1 MKSSRA
7 TLWRLVIAT
16 AISAMLI
23 GVVPVLA
30 ESPEAPPSAEFEDPV
45 APPDA
50 GDVAAGLAVAEQAE
64 HDEEVWLASPEAET
78 EREGSQTAYTDIS
91 ASDALA
97 LLTSQFA
104 EQLEILNADP
114 ARFLSDAKLDHT
126 LSETAAA
133 VTAEGDSQLLEASI
147 PVRVEDEEGD
157 LSKVDVNLEPT
168 VDGFETAN
176 AVADVAIPQT
186 ADQGVEVGED
196 GLAITQAG
204 ANSSSN
210 GRRLGDKNIFF
221 PEVHTDTDL
230 LVSPTAT
237 GVELFD
243 QLRSAD
249 SPEEL
254 RFHLDL
260 PDGAQLEAADGGG
273 ARVSAGGDETLAE
286 VLPPTAVDAQGT
298 EVPVSLSVDGSS
310 IVLKVAHRD
319 AEYAYPILVDPIVED
334 WVNNSWYSGLSVQG
348 LGDAWALYQNNG
360 EVRARTWCIHTCWG
374 SGMGLYISTVPNV
387 LYYPENYS
395 HFVYSTPNTSSYIAH
410 FWISPF
416 FRNDNGCSSA
426 QPHDYDGIWTGTTW
440 EGGVQTND
448 AKTGTSSMDGYGG
461 GHAVVIGLSTG
472 PPGVWI
478 SCWRDIVAGGVAVWL
493 DDEAPPLPYSMDF
506 SKGPGTGWIG
516 ANSTFSFQ
524 SVYKDAGLGVRHVT
538 IAPEGA
544 AIIQDQVGN
553 CTGLFGA
560 RCPTEWTDNWQLSA
574 ASFDEGEKK
583 AKISAEDPTG
593 KTSTTTEWTTRVD
606 RTPPNVTL
614 SGQFGQALA
623 EAGAG
628 EQQGE
633 GGPELTLPVFN
644 VKVEATDGS
653 NATNA
658 QKRSGVKSIEVLIDG
673 TLKKTWTQTATE
685 PSRPMTQTYP
695 LTLIDLAAG
704 IHKLKVVTKD
714 QVEQPRTIEKEFE
727 YTPATGMK
735 DDYAMQRFPLPDG
748 EDHSD
753 EEVNHGPELAV
764 NLMNGNVVFHERDVH
779 VEGVGADLDLERFY
793 NSQLPTAANT
803 EWGDGWTLAQT
814 PELDPQDTGGSP
826 APDEAELV
834 DASGALDDGI
844 KLPVEAGKEEFDAAL
859 QGTLTKEGSGYALTD
874 ESGRTESTIAFDAN
888 GQAQELRTEPGA
900 SVDYAYEGGELA
912 EIAVEDPKGQL
923 GAPPAP
929 PSVPASTTTPS
940 YVSVFGSSGTGN
952 GQFNHPADVALAANG
967 NLWVV
972 DTANNRIEQFT
983 ASGQFVSKVGSAG
996 FGNGQ
1001 FNRPTAIAINSKGNI
1016 LVTDATNKRV
1026 QVFNEK
1032 GEFVKAFG
1040 SAGTGNGQFGNAGPE
1055 GIAVDAKGF
1064 IWVCDTSGG
1073 RLEKFSEAGE
1083 FVKALGTKGSGNG
1096 QLGEPTGV
1104 DIATDGKIWITDWS
1118 NNRVAVFNEAGEF
1131 VKNVGGAGSG
1141 NGQFSHPDGID
1152 IDSRGTVWV
1161 LDQSNGRIQGFNQ
1174 AGEYVTQFG
1183 AKGSGA
1189 GQFSFSYPAGLVVSA
1204 RGQFWIADTQ
1214 NNRVQRWSIPNYV
1227 PSYALAA
1234 EGSFGTAGSGDGQF
1248 NLPADL
1254 AVDAKNNL
1262 WVVDSNNNRL
1272 EKFNEAGTYVSKFG
1286 SLGSANGKL
1295 IHPSAVAIDA
1305 AGNLWVADPG
1315 NRRVQKFTEAGAY
1328 VSKFGTAGTGNGQF
1342 GTAIEGLA
1350 ISLDGKIWVSD
1361 TSNNRLQVF
1370 NEKGEFVKVVGAA
1383 GSGPG
1388 QLQAPRGLAVDRSG
1402 NVWVADSGNNRLE
1415 QFGSDGAYVGQLGSE
1430 GTGNGQFKAPSAVD
1444 VDRNGIVWVMDA
1456 ANNRIQTFDEAGGFI
1471 SSIGSSGSGSGQFSL
1486 SHPSGIASDPGGRT
1500 WITDSGNSRVQKW
1513 VTPAYAANE
1522 QALEEMQEP
1531 DDATAD
1537 IDTSAGLVT
1546 SVDPEGAGES
1556 TYSYSGDDLVSHTGP
1571 AGQTKYEYDSGG
1583 RMTKVTLPNGTF
1595 ATVKYDA
1602 TYHRATSVTVDPAGA
1617 EAAQTTLI
1625 TYKDEPRETEVQP
1638 PSAPVLVYHFGN
1650 DGELLTWSNVV
1661 KPPEFDD
1668 IAGSLWANRET
1679 ASPISSGDQNLLIQA
1694 HSDEG
1699 ISEIQILI
1707 QGNRIADEKQCQQT
1721 EAPGIECKD
1730 ETLEWVTN
1738 TVEHEPGIVQLEAVI
1753 KDRLGAVSSQR
1764 FWVNIPVP
1772 PPVAPGTPKA
1782 PSFAEVVK
1790 FREEFGL
1797 DLDLNPVKDELALHD
1812 RVFDLIGAWYN
1823 PSTPEG
1829 AVARSATER
1838 WGVPLRPIDVAE
1850 LEYREWYLQ
1859 QDATLIPQWAAEHAA
1874 STYSGYYVSHREG
1887 GLVYV
1892 QFTANSAQAVSE
1904 LKASGTIPASDRLRP
1919 APAAASYSLKSLYEK
1934 AESLFASASAPGVTT
1949 IKLDESSNRIR
1960 IESLNV
1966 AATQS
1971 WVNSVLGAG
1980 APVDVQAGV
1989 LWKGASDRFDRH
2001 GPLVAGQH
2009 IGKDFFIDGKKF
2021 HDSCSAGFG
2030 VREAGPA
2037 KPNSE
2042 PTAKD
2047 FLLTAGHCYKKGE
2060 QVGRYSQPEDAE
2072 APTIFGTVE
2081 RRSFDFEVNHF
2092 SNDAEAIRLKTGL
2105 EPPQTIFPN
2114 AGEDPIRINKAIVPY
2129 KGMPVCMSG
2138 ARSNRV
2144 RHGVA
2149 IGTGMVNIPETYDK
2163 YGEPDDWYPLTYQ
2176 VNLALIVEPG
2186 DSGGPAWQCGT
2197 GRAIG
2202 LMTGE
2207 GRRGE
2212 SSTTTLLAPEEP
2224 KTPWYPYGYKL
2235 EMAPGILNAPG
2246 MGNIFL
2252 VTSR

>member
-1 MKSSRA
+1 
-7 TLWRLVIAT
+7 
-16 AISAMLI
+16 MLI

-30 ESPEAPPSAEFEDPV
+30 ESPEVPPSAELEDPV
-45 APPDA
+45 APPDT
-50 GDVAAGLAVAEQAE
+50 GDVAAGLAVAEEEE
-64 HDEEVWLASPEAET
+64 HDQKAWLASPEAMS
-78 EREGSQTAYTDIS
+78 EREQSETAYADLS
-91 ASDALA
+91 ASDALS
-97 LLTSQFA
+97 LLTTQFA
-104 EQLEILNADP
+104 EQLEILNTDP
-114 ARFLSDAKLDHT
+114 ARFLSDAKLEHT
-126 LSETAAA
+126 LGENAAA
-133 VTAEGDSQLLEASI
+133 VTEGGDTQLLETSI
-147 PVRVEDEEGD
+147 PVRVEDDEGD
-157 LSKVDVNLEPT
+157 LSKVDVSLEPT
-168 VDGFETAN
+168 PEGFETAN
-176 AVADVAIPQT
+176 ALADVTIPAA
-186 ADQGVEVGED
+186 ADEAVQVGET
-196 GLAITQAG
+196 GLAISQAG
-204 ANSSSN
+204 ADPASEA
-210 GRRLGDKNIFF
+210 RPVGDKNVFY
-221 PEVHTDTDL
+221 PEVHPETDL
-230 LVSPTAT
+230 LVAPTAT

-243 QLRSAD
+243 QLRSAE

-260 PDGAQLEAADGGG
+260 PEGAQLQSQDGGG
-273 ARVSAGGDETLAE
+273 ALVRVSDGGDAIAQ
-286 VLPPTAVDAQGT
+286 VRPPTAIDAQGS
-298 EVPVSLSVDGSS
+298 EVPVSMEVEGSS
-310 IVLKVAHRD
+310 VVLHVDHK
-319 AEYAYPILVDPIVED
+319 EGEFAYPILVDPIVED
-334 WVNNSWYSGLSVQG
+334 WVNGGWYTGWNLKG
-348 LGDAWALYQNNG
+348 LGDAWTPYANNA
-360 EVRARTWCIHTCWG
+360 EVRERTWCIHTCWG
-374 SGMGLYISTVPNV
+374 STYGLYVSTVPNV
-387 LYYPENYS
+387 FYGPEQYA
-395 HFVYSTPNTSSYIAH
+395 HWVYSTPNNASYISH

-416 FRNDNGCSSA
+416 FRNDNGCTSA

-440 EGGVQTND
+440 EELHTND
-448 AKTGTSSMDGYGG
+448 AKTGTSSMTGYGG
-461 GHAVVIGLSTG
+461 GRAVVIGLSTG

-493 DDEAPPLPYSMDF
+493 DDEAVPQLFSMDL
-506 SKGPGTGWIG
+506 SKMPGGWIG
-516 ANSTFSFQ
+516 ANQSFTIQ
-524 SVYKDAGLGVRHVT
+524 SVYKDSGLGVRHVT

-553 CTGLFGA
+553 CTGLYGA
-560 RCPTEWTDNWQLSA
+560 RCPTEWTDNWQLSP

-593 KTSTTTEWTTRVD
+593 KTSTTYEWTTKID

-623 EAGAG
+623 EAGSG

-658 QKRSGVKSIEVLIDG
+658 QKRSGVKSIEVFVDG

-695 LTLIDLAAG
+695 LALIDLAAG

-735 DDYAMQRFPLPDG
+735 DDYAMQHFPLPDG

-753 EEVNHGPELAV
+753 EEANHGPELAV

-844 KLPVEAGKEEFDAAL
+844 KLPAEAGKEEFDAAL

-923 GAPPAP
+923 GAPPTP
-929 PSVPASTTTPS
+929 PSVPTSTTTPS
-940 YVSVFGSSGTGN
+940 YVSAFGSSGTGS
-952 GQFNHPADVALAANG
+952 GQFNHPADVALTANG

-972 DTANNRIEQFT
+972 DTTNNRIEQFT
-983 ASGQFVSKVGSAG
+983 ASGQFVSKVGSTG
-996 FGNGQ
+996 SGNGQ
-1001 FNRPTAIAINSKGNI
+1001 FNRPTAIAINAKGSI

-1026 QVFNEK
+1026 QVFSEK

-1040 SAGTGNGQFGNAGPE
+1040 SAGTGNGQFGSAGPE

-1083 FVKALGTKGSGNG
+1083 FIKALGTKGSGAG

-1104 DIATDGKIWITDWS
+1104 DIAIDGKLWITDWS

-1131 VKNVGGAGSG
+1131 VKNIGAAGSS

-1189 GQFSFSYPAGLVVSA
+1189 GQFSFSYPAGLIISA

-1234 EGSFGTAGSGDGQF
+1234 EGSFGTAGTGDGQF

-1272 EKFNEAGTYVSKFG
+1272 EKFNEAGAYVSKFG

-1295 IHPSAVAIDA
+1295 NHPSAVAMDA
-1305 AGNLWVADPG
+1305 VGNLWVADPG

-1342 GTAIEGLA
+1342 GTVIEGLA
-1350 ISLDGKIWVSD
+1350 ITPDGNIWVAD
-1361 TSNNRLQVF
+1361 TNNNRLQVF
-1370 NEKGEFVKVVGAA
+1370 NAKGEFIKVVGAA

-1415 QFGSDGAYVGQLGSE
+1415 QFGPDGAYVGQFGTE
-1430 GTGNGQFKAPSAVD
+1430 GAGNGQFKGPSSVD
-1444 VDRNGIVWVMDA
+1444 IDRNGIVWVMDT
-1456 ANNRIQTFDEAGGFI
+1456 ANNRVQTFDEGGGFI
-1471 SSIGSSGSGSGQFSL
+1471 SSFGSSGSGSGQFSFN
-1486 SHPSGIASDPGGRT
+1486 HPSGITSDPSGRT
-1500 WITDSGNSRVQKW
+1500 WITDSGNSRIQKW

-1522 QALEEMQEP
+1522 QALEKMQEP
-1531 DDATAD
+1531 NDATAD
-1537 IDTSAGLVT
+1537 IGTSAGLVT
-1546 SVDPEGAGES
+1546 DVAPEGAGES

-1583 RMTKVTLPNGTF
+1583 RMTKVTLPNGTL
-1595 ATVKYDA
+1595 ATIKYDA

-1617 EAAQTTLI
+1617 EPARTALI

-1638 PSAPVLVYHFGN
+1638 PTSAVVVYHFGS
-1650 DGELLTWSNVV
+1650 DGSLLTWSNVV

-1679 ASPISSGDQNLLIQA
+1679 AAPISWGDHNLLIQA

-1699 ISEIQILI
+1699 ISEIQVLI
-1707 QGNRIADEKQCQQT
+1707 QGNRVVDQKQCQQT
-1721 EAPGIECKD
+1721 EAPGIECIN

-1738 TVEHEPGIVQLEAVI
+1738 TAEHEPGVVQLEAVI

-1782 PSFAEVVK
+1782 PAFAEIVK

-1812 RVFDLIGAWYN
+1812 RVFDLLGAWYN

-1829 AVARSATER
+1829 AVARSSTER
-1838 WGVPLRPIDVAE
+1838 WGVPLRPIDIAE
-1850 LEYREWYLQ
+1850 LEYREWYVSQ
-1859 QDATLIPQWAAEHAA
+1859 AGTAIPSWVNANGAA
-1874 STYSGYYVSHREG
+1874 STYAGYYVDHRAGGILYVGFTSAQSERVASLVATG
-1887 GLVYV
+1887 GLYAPNRVKPFPSQPTYSLSYLESL
-1892 QFTANSAQAVSE
+1892 QLAILGAP
-1904 LKASGTIPASDRLRP
+1904 G
-1919 APAAASYSLKSLYEK
+1919 APAAM
-1934 AESLFASASAPGVTT
+1934 GGIQVD
-1949 IKLDESSNRIR
+1949 IQHNR
-1960 IESLNV
+1960 LNV
-1966 AATQS
+1966 NASNVAEVEGFVTS
-1971 WVNSVLGAG
+1971 HFGAG
-1980 APVDVQAGV
+1980 IPVSVQYQ
-1989 LWKGASDRFDRH
+1989 LPTSRPQYSDYPASQRY
-2001 GPLVAGQH
+2001 GPTKSGELLGEAFPNEPNRMG
-2009 IGKDFFIDGKKF
+2009 GR
-2021 HDSCSAGFG
+2021 CSAGWG
-2030 VREAGPA
+2030 AWDHAGTSPA
-2037 KPNSE
+2037 GSPLYRH
-2042 PTAKD
+2042 
-2047 FLLTAGHCYKKGE
+2047 FIVTAGHCFPLGAEVQEWNGE
-2060 QVGRYSQPEDAE
+2060 WEGIGSPQWKQRIGYVERSSFTKRPSGFATDALAVRVDDASIVPRLIRHTAVDFVRINGS
-2072 APTIFGTVE
+2072 APVTAGTV
-2081 RRSFDFEVNHF
+2081 VCM
-2092 SNDAEAIRLKTGL
+2092 TGAFGP
-2105 EPPQTIFPN
+2105 EPPPKCTPVEWPPE
-2114 AGEDPIRINKAIVPY
+2114 AEKWGEDLNNGNPLLWTIPALVH
-2129 KGMPVCMSG
+2129 
-2138 ARSNRV
+2138 ARR
-2144 RHGVA
+2144 
-2149 IGTGMVNIPETYDK
+2149 
-2163 YGEPDDWYPLTYQ
+2163 
-2176 VNLALIVEPG
+2176 G
-2186 DSGGPAWQCGT
+2186 DSGGPVWQAGT
-2197 GRAIG
+2197 GLAVGTI
-2202 LMTGE
+2202 TGCAC
-2207 GRRGE
+2207 GSR
-2212 SSTTTLLAPEEP
+2212 TWFTPVEP
-2224 KTPWYPYGYKL
+2224 IAGYPD
-2235 EMAPGILNAPG
+2235 APGSLRALG
-2246 MGNIFL
+2246 VGGQDLHL
-2252 VTSR
+2252 VKWKP